1 MGSSNKLDRGIG
13 KNSTM
18 RYAIRNYDL
27 YIMLIPAILYF
38 LIFHYLPM
46 YGVQLAFKDF
56 VATKGI
62 WGSPWVGFKH
72 FERFFNGYNFGRLMA
87 NTLGISLY
95 SLAVG
100 FPIPIILAIMMNEL
114 RNGVIKNTVQ
124 TITYAPHFLSTVV
137 VAGMIISFLSPSNGI
152 VNKLI
157 VALGGQP
164 IYFMIEPA
172 WFKTIYVLSDVWQ
185 HMGWNSII
193 YMAALA
199 GIDPELHEAA
209 IVDGAS
215 RMKRIWHI
223 DLPGIMPTVV
233 ILLILNVGSIM
244 NVGFEKVFL
253 LQNNLN
259 MPASDVIST
268 YVYRM
273 GILGAQYSFSTAV
286 GLFNSVINF
295 ILLIIVNTISRRV
308 NDVSLW

>member
-1 MGSSNKLDRGIG
+1 
-13 KNSTM
+13 
-18 RYAIRNYDL
+18 
-27 YIMLIPAILYF
+27 
-38 LIFHYLPM
+38 
-46 YGVQLAFKDF
+46 
-56 VATKGI
+56 
-62 WGSPWVGFKH
+62 
-72 FERFFNGYNFGRLMA
+72 
-87 NTLGISLY
+87 
-95 SLAVG
+95 
-100 FPIPIILAIMMNEL
+100 
-114 RNGVIKNTVQ
+114 
-124 TITYAPHFLSTVV
+124 
-137 VAGMIISFLSPSNGI
+137 
-152 VNKLI
+152 
-157 VALGGQP
+157 
-164 IYFMIEPA
+164 
-172 WFKTIYVLSDVWQ
+172 
-185 HMGWNSII
+185 MGWNSII
-193 YMAALA
+193 YTAALA

-259 MPASDVIST
+259 MPSSDVIST

-295 ILLIIVNTISRRV
+295 VLLIIVNTISRRV